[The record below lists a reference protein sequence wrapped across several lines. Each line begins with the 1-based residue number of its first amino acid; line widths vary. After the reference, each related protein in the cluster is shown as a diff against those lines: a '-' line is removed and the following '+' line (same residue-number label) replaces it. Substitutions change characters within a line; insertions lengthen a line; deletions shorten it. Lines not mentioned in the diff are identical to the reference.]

1 MAARAT
7 RPGGPRS
14 YPAPSVDFFLA
25 MCQALGI
32 ALAVGALFAVVS
44 LQVEGQSMLA
54 VLAALAGAGAAALSV
69 SSDDESIVFGI
80 IVGLLG
86 GWLAVTVLASVVAGA
101 SQRAGGGV
109 GAVGGLVVLLAAALA
124 GLSILLPP
132 VSLLVL
138 LALGWLG
145 LARRRRADRK
155 YEGLRILR

>member
-1 MAARAT
+1 
-7 RPGGPRS
+7 
-14 YPAPSVDFFLA
+14 

-32 ALAVGALFAVVS
+32 ALAVGALVAVVS
-44 LQVEGQSMLA
+44 LQGGSASVLGLVGA
-54 VLAALAGAGAAALSV
+54 VFGAVADAAWLSA
-69 SSDDESIVFGI
+69 DDESIVAGI
-80 IVGLLG
+80 VVGAAA
-86 GWLAVTVLASVVAGA
+86 GWLAATVLASVVVGA

-155 YEGLRILR
+155 YGACASSDEEGPGSRLLRLAMPRL